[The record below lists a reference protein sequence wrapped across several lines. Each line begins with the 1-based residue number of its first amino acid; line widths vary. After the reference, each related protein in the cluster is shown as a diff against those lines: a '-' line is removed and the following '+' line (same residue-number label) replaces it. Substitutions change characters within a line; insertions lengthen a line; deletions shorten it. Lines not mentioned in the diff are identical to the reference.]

1 MSSKR
6 DDKVLTKAEI
16 VTENQTSMSRVSDH
30 ATNAKEKLRQY
41 IKESWIN
48 LCEDQVIFD
57 TITDSEIEK
66 IRLRNLIT

>member
-6 DDKVLTKAEI
+6 GDKVLTKAEI
-16 VTENQTSMSRVSDH
+16 VTENQTSMSVISDH
-30 ATNAKEKLRQY
+30 ATDGKEKLRQY
-41 IKESWIN
+41 ITESWIN

-57 TITDSEIEK
+57 TVTDSEIEK